1 MSFWLPLVLFSAAG
15 LAIPVGRWRTGEF
28 FAPASL
34 FASTWCGALAFYFL
48 RLMSYPPMA
57 VGTLGLVATTIA
69 IVVTAT
75 LIGQRLA
82 TRRTVSIRSIRL
94 PPRPELWVLGYSALG
109 L

>member
-15 LAIPVGRWRTGEF
+15 LAIAVGRWRTGEF

-75 LIGQRLA
+75 HIGQSLA
-82 TRRTVSIRSIRL
+82 TRRTVGHRRVRL
-94 PPRPELWVLGYSALG
+94 RRRRELWVV
-109 L
+109 